1 MNIGELSRH
10 VLKRRK
16 EMNFSQEELARRAD
30 VSRNYISL
38 IERGEASNVSI
49 NVLNQ
54 LATALETTLAELTG
68 QIERNDTLV
77 DPALRQFGLEKGLSF
92 EIVDKL
98 SRIPARG
105 KKPQTV
111 NDWQKLYDAV
121 RPYLEDVN

>member
-1 MNIGELSRH
+1 MNNLELSRQ

-16 EMNFSQEELARRAD
+16 EMNLSQEELAQRAE

-49 NVLNQ
+49 KVLNQ
-54 LATALETTLAELTG
+54 LAIALEATPGELTG
-68 QIERNDTLV
+68 QIERTDTLV
-77 DPALRQFGLEKGLSF
+77 DPALRQFGLEHGLSF
-92 EIVDKL
+92 EVVDKL

-111 NDWQKLYDAV
+111 NDWQKLYNAV
-121 RPYLEDVN
+121 RPFLEDAD

>member
-1 MNIGELSRH
+1 MNKIELSRQ

-16 EMNFSQEELARRAD
+16 ELNLSQEELAYRAE

-54 LATALETTLAELTG
+54 LAAALETTPGGLTG

-77 DPALRQFGLEKGLSF
+77 DPALRQFGLEQGLSF
-92 EIVDKL
+92 EVVDRL

-111 NDWQKLYDAV
+111 NDWQKLYNAV
-121 RPYLEDVN
+121 RPFLEDAD